1 MSFKIAYNNFSCI
14 FTIKSLHS
22 FQLVKGS
29 SLGLLWYISCHV
41 FCFYSFANP
50 PSNPCSPQYRA
61 AYLPALQRHCA
72 LLRVKFG
79 PFPRPLGPTQSAPCS
94 ALILLYA
101 APSCSHHSSRTG
113 VPSVSWT
120 PLAPSQSP
128 WACSPLLESSTQ
140 NLLIDTRL
148 YCSRW
153 HARHF
158 AGRSFLTSQP
168 KVASLSYSLILCFIL
183 PWPEMILSVNLLN
196 KKMSHPAPHCC
207 PYT

>member
-1 MSFKIAYNNFSCI
+1 MIHLLSRFLFLLLCESTLQSLFS
-14 FTIKSLHS
+14 TI
-22 FQLVKGS
+22 QS
-29 SLGLLWYISCHV
+29 SLLACPPKALRPPPSQIRTLSQAVGPHTICTLFRSDPTVRCTLLLTSLQSYWCS
-41 FCFYSFANP
+41 FCFLNTPSTFSF
-50 PSNPCSPQYRA
+50 
-61 AYLPALQRHCA
+61 
-72 LLRVKFG
+72 
-79 PFPRPLGPTQSAPCS
+79 
-94 ALILLYA
+94 
-101 APSCSHHSSRTG
+101 
-113 VPSVSWT
+113 
-120 PLAPSQSP
+120 QSP
-128 WACSPLLESSTQ
+128 WACSPLLESSAQ

-148 YCSRW
+148 YCSTW